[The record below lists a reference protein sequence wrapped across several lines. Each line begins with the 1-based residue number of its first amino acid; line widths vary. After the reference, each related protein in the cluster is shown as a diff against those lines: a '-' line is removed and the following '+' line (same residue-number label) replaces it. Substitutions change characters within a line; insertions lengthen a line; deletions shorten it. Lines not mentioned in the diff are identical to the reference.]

1 MFRELTRKNKQI
13 DNAECINILKDE
25 KRAVLSVNGDDGY
38 PYAAPINHYY
48 NPDDGCLYFHTGRRV
63 SSHRTESLTA
73 SDKACYCVT
82 EPGEPIP
89 GDWALLVRSVVVFG
103 RVEMIRD
110 EEIIV
115 PVCRALS
122 KQFTK
127 DDAFIEHELDRLAK
141 GTLLLKL
148 TPEHICG
155 KQVEE
160 K

>member
-1 MFRELTRKNKQI
+1 MFREMVRQSKQLSRENCIKILRKQ
-13 DNAECINILKDE
+13 
-25 KRAVLSVNGDDGY
+25 RRGVLSVNGDGGY
-38 PYAAPINHYY
+38 PYATPINHYY

-73 SDKACYCVT
+73 SDKVCYCVT
-82 EPGEPIP
+82 EPGKPIP

>member
-1 MFRELTRKNKQI
+1 MFRNMVRQSKQLSKK
-13 DNAECINILKDE
+13 DCINILRKQ
-25 KRAVLSVNGDDGY
+25 KRGVLSVNGDDGY

-48 NPDDGCLYFHTGRRV
+48 NPDDGCLYFHTGRRI

-73 SDKACYCVT
+73 SDKVCYCVT
-82 EPGEPIP
+82 EPGKPIP

-103 RVEMIRD
+103 RIEMITD
-110 EEIIV
+110 EERIV
-115 PVCRALS
+115 PICRALS
-122 KQFTK
+122 HQFTK
-127 DDAFIEHELDRLAK
+127 DDAFIEHELSRLAK

>member
-1 MFRELTRKNKQI
+1 MFREMVRQSKQLSREDSIKILRKQ
-13 DNAECINILKDE
+13 
-25 KRAVLSVNGDDGY
+25 RRGVLSVNGDGGY
-38 PYAAPINHYY
+38 PYATPINHYY
-48 NPDDGCLYFHTGRRV
+48 NPDDGCLYFHTGRRI
-63 SSHRTESLTA
+63 SSHRTDSLTA
-73 SDKACYCVT
+73 SDKVCYCVT
-82 EPGEPIP
+82 EPGKPIP
-89 GDWALLVRSVVVFG
+89 NDWALLVRSVVVFG

>member
-1 MFRELTRKNKQI
+1 MFRPMVRQSKQLTKETCVQI
-13 DNAECINILKDE
+13 LRRQ
-25 KRAVLSVNGDDGY
+25 KRGVLSVNGDDGY

-48 NPDDGCLYFHTGRRV
+48 NPDDGCLYFHTGRRT
-63 SSHRTESLTA
+63 SSHRTESLER
-73 SDKACYCVT
+73 SDKVCFCVT
-82 EPGEPIP
+82 EPGKPIP
-89 GDWALLVRSVVVFG
+89 NDWALLVRSVVVFG

-110 EEIIV
+110 EEQIV
-115 PVCRALS
+115 PICRALS

-127 DDAFIEHELDRLAK
+127 DDAFIEHELGRLAK
-141 GTLLLKL
+141 GTLLLRL